1 MPKTAIHTKHTQEMS
16 TEHLS
21 ILCELFLK
29 SYFSPK
35 LFNEILHGHLY
46 QVKVLKVNLNFK
58 AFAKICGKRYKC
70 FKVFY

>member
-16 TEHLS
+16 SEHLS

-35 LFNEILHGHLY
+35 FFTLM
-46 QVKVLKVNLNFK
+46 K
-58 AFAKICGKRYKC
+58 
-70 FKVFY
+70 FYMATFTK